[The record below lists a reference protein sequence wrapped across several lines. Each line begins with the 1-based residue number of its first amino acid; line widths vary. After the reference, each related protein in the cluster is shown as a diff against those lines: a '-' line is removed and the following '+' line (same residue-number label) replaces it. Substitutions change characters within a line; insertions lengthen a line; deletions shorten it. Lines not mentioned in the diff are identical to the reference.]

1 MSGGGACSLG
11 GGGGSFL
18 GCSWFSSC
26 PLFLLLV
33 VIVTLVESGPM
44 AEFGGSGEGGEV
56 TAATSISSRSLSEL
70 SSSSD
75 PTRSKRDV
83 SADIEPIQLCGYRLL
98 EAVRGLCRGNYV
110 GYNRRSDPD
119 MEMQGDDPMVMDEAG
134 LDATAEEKLEFDPA
148 SPLTSKS
155 NGKPQRK
162 GSSSTLHRRYRR
174 NIIDECCK
182 KPCSV
187 NDMLRYCGRN

>member
-1 MSGGGACSLG
+1 MRSGGGIFPG
-11 GGGGSFL
+11 Y
-18 GCSWFSSC
+18 SWFSSC
-26 PLFLLLV
+26 PLSFLLLV

-44 AEFGGSGEGGEV
+44 ADFGGAAGDAGGEV
-56 TAATSISSRSLSEL
+56 TLGTVISSRSLSEW
-70 SSSSD
+70 SSSSSSS
-75 PTRSKRDV
+75 PTRSKRDT
-83 SADIEPIQLCGYRLL
+83 AIEPIQLCGYRLL

-119 MEMQGDDPMVMDEAG
+119 MELQADEPMTNLDETN
-134 LDATAEEKLEFDPA
+134 LDATAEEKFEYNPESL
-148 SPLTSKS
+148 SPKQKEKLKRGNKGTS
-155 NGKPQRK
+155 
-162 GSSSTLHRRYRR
+162 SSSTLHRRYRR